1 MDQKFEGTPKASLRV
16 EGRTVIRTPVSNDW
30 GSQLLWQ
37 VTRNGEPVARANA
50 RTGESYTLADAAP
63 GQYEVVLQ
71 IFKYENYTKDAA
83 GKFTVSKF
91 VDVSDKVTV
100 TV

>member
-1 MDQKFEGTPKASLRV
+1 MDQRFEGTPRAEIRV
-16 EGRTVIRTPVSNDW
+16 EGRTVIRSAVSNDW

-37 VTRNGEPVARANA
+37 FRRNGEVVASAPARAD
-50 RTGESYTLADAAP
+50 ESYTPADLPA

-71 IFKYENYTKDAA
+71 MFKYEGYAKNAA

-91 VDVSDKVTV
+91 IDVSDKIALTV
-100 TV
+100 

>member
-1 MDQKFEGTPKASLRV
+1 MDQRFEGAPKATLRV
-16 EGRTVIRTPVSNDW
+16 EGRTVIRSSVTNDW

-37 VTRNGEPVARANA
+37 VRQNGTTIASANA
-50 RTGESYTLADAAP
+50 RTSESYQLANVAP

-71 IFKYENYTKDAA
+71 MFKYEGYAKDAS

-91 VDVSDKVTV
+91 VDVSDPVFVTI
-100 TV
+100 